1 MRLNVP
7 LGHQPSAPRPSFPN
21 KKAEKAFREKMSR
34 NEMTRIYGCL
44 DQYFGGLDGNRDQVL
59 DEVIHARKSF
69 TQLSG
74 RYVDKPTSQS
84 NARVPFLL
92 SPFPIWGSYRAHGEQ
107 VFTGRQTVDLL
118 CDFGSGYFKAL
129 SSHLL
134 PH

>member
-1 MRLNVP
+1 
-7 LGHQPSAPRPSFPN
+7 
-21 KKAEKAFREKMSR
+21 MSR

-118 CDFGSGYFKAL
+118 CDFSSGYFKAL